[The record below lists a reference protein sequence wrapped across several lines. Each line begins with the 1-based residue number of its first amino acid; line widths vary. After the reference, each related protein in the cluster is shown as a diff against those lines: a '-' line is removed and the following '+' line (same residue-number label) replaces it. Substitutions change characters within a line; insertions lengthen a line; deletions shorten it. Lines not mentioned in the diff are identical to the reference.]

1 MGNSAGRRN
10 LAARVW
16 PGERAKGGAGSS
28 RFPTVACKLIHA
40 DRHYLGLLSLHFDGV
55 AGGEAWDLEGW
66 LAEFAGEAFT
76 SSPES
81 DQPRLSRKVSFATPE
96 AKLLKIP
103 AEHTPPPLPR
113 PTAKAQ
119 LVAAKRMQ
127 AELKKKSG
135 KTGENDLDGDCEKV
149 AKTPKTKVGKGKAA
163 KQNSKKKRKAQ
174 NGPVQSTFHR
184 FMAAQREAGVKHP
197 KALKLWKVSEERQA
211 LISTMS
217 PAERKRR
224 RFD

>member
-127 AELKKKSG
+127 AELKKNLARGVRTISMVTVRKLPKHRKQKLAKGRLPS
-135 KTGENDLDGDCEKV
+135 KT
-149 AKTPKTKVGKGKAA
+149 A
-163 KQNSKKKRKAQ
+163 
-174 NGPVQSTFHR
+174 
-184 FMAAQREAGVKHP
+184 
-197 KALKLWKVSEERQA
+197 
-211 LISTMS
+211 
-217 PAERKRR
+217 RKRERPRTGQSRALSTDSWPPKGRLESNTR
-224 RFD
+224 RL